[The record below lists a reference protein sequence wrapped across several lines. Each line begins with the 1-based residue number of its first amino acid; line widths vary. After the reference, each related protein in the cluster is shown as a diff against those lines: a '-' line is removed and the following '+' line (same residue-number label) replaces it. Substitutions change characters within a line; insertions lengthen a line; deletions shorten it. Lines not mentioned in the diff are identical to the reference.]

1 VIVSLGGDRIV
12 EHRRVRRAP
21 APLHAHKATPATA
34 YGARPK
40 ANLGARADTHNRVR
54 TDRVNQAGSLSLRV
68 RGRLHHLGVGR
79 T

>member
-1 VIVSLGGDRIV
+1 MATASLSTV
-12 EHRRVRRAP
+12 EDGARRPPTAP
-21 APLHAHKATPATA
+21 CPTTPATA

-40 ANLGARADTHNRVR
+40 ANLGARAATHNRVR
-54 TDRVNQAGSLSLRV
+54 TDRVDQAGSLSLRV